1 MEVSQFLPYICSW
14 LMCVPGTDGIQVWF
28 ANSESASSDTSLHG
42 ISPRPLKKLSFKTTA
57 RRSLTAKSESVS
69 LTPPDSPTTKK
80 SK

>member
-1 MEVSQFLPYICSW
+1 MYVS
-14 LMCVPGTDGIQVWF
+14 GTDGIRVWF
-28 ANSESASSDTSLHG
+28 ASSETASSDTGLHG

-69 LTPPDSPTTKK
+69 LTPPDSPTTRK